1 MASIS
6 ERESREIEAAN
17 ASGTTPVVF
26 SRAYSPWDLYRV
38 RADGTGLER
47 LTQTPWVD
55 EEQAKLSN
63 DGTIEL
69 VLSEGDVSR
78 IALLTEKGIVTVT
91 DGDSDRSVIF
101 VLPRS

>member
-1 MASIS
+1 M
-6 ERESREIEAAN
+6 
-17 ASGTTPVVF
+17 GPV
-26 SRAYSPWDLYRV
+26 SV